1 MFDSGIKVSDLIAQ
15 IKEEADIAIPIT
27 DESFVQWLNA
37 LEQLLYTEVIQEQ
50 KRCSLDL
57 TRSLVDLMTVYPG
70 LKLNL
75 WPLFDS
81 QKIGD
86 AVLEVSEDGTYNL
99 RIDNRDGVS
108 DEGIVFQKKVTLR
121 KGTYTLS
128 DNAAA
133 YGGNAPNT
141 YKRIYITNAA
151 TGIMLASLNW
161 QATVFASS
169 SFTLTEDTEV
179 NLCIRVLEG
188 FNYGVHGYELWPQ
201 LELGDT
207 KTQTFI
213 PPVRAALTT
222 DIPVIVCSLPT
233 SAAEAPVRF
242 EDVHAVY
249 ADEVQMIKS
258 TLTSGSIFPDAYFKE
273 ENKLGLHFSKIPKNV
288 TLVYRVR
295 PSLKTVAKSS
305 TDTVKLPAEFI
316 NLATAKL
323 RGEAYKLANEDNLA
337 AKWLNDYNILL
348 ETFKAWVA
356 EKRSAFG
363 M

>member
-1 MFDSGIKVSDLIAQ
+1 MFDSGIRVSDLIAQ

-50 KRCSLDL
+50 KRCTIDL
-57 TRSLVDLMTVYPG
+57 TRYLIDLALTYPN
-70 LKLNL
+70 LKLNF

-99 RIDNRDGVS
+99 RIDNESGAS
-108 DEGIVFQKKVTLR
+108 AEGIVFQKKTTLR

-133 YGGNAPNT
+133 YGGNADNT

-151 TGIMLASLNW
+151 NGTMLASLNW
-161 QATVFASS
+161 QAPVFVSS

-179 NLCIRVLEG
+179 NLCIRVLEN
-188 FNYGVHGYELWPQ
+188 FDYGVHGYELWPQ
-201 LELGDT
+201 LELGST

-213 PPVRAALTT
+213 PPLRAMFATN
-222 DIPVIVCSLPT
+222 IPVIVCGLPT
-233 SAAEAPVRF
+233 LVGEATMRF
-242 EDVHAVY
+242 EDIHAVY

-258 TLTSGSIFPDAYFKE
+258 TPTSGPIFPDAYFK
-273 ENKLGLHFSKIPKNV
+273 NGDKLGLHFSIIPNNLEV
-288 TLVYRVR
+288 VYKVR
-295 PSLKTVAKSS
+295 PALKTVTKISS
-305 TDTVKLPAEFI
+305 DTVKLPPEFI

-356 EKRSAFG
+356 DKQSEFG

>member
-1 MFDSGIKVSDLIAQ
+1 MFDSGIRVSDLIAQ

-50 KRCSLDL
+50 KRCTIDL
-57 TRSLVDLMTVYPG
+57 TRYLIDLSLAYPN
-70 LKLNL
+70 LKLNF

-99 RIDNRDGVS
+99 RINNSFGTTG
-108 DEGIVFQKKVTLR
+108 EGAVFQKKITLR
-121 KGTYTLS
+121 RGTYTLS
-128 DNAAA
+128 DNSRAFT
-133 YGGNAPNT
+133 GGMPDTIKRT
-141 YKRIYITNAA
+141 YIADAA
-151 TGIMLASLNW
+151 TGTVLAGLSFT
-161 QATVFASS
+161 AAPEASA
-169 SFTLTEDTEV
+169 SFTLENDTEV
-179 NLCIRVLEG
+179 ICCIRVLEHL
-188 FNYGVHGYELWPQ
+188 NYGTSGSTIWPQ
-201 LELGDT
+201 LEPGST

-213 PPVRAALTT
+213 PPVILALTT
-222 DIPVIVCSLPT
+222 DIPVVSCNLPT
-233 SAAEAPVRF
+233 AANEATMRF
-242 EDVHAVY
+242 EDIHAVY

-258 TLTSGSIFPDAYFKE
+258 TPTSGPIFPDAYFK
-273 ENKLGLHFSKIPKNV
+273 NGDKLGLHFSIIPNNLEV
-288 TLVYRVR
+288 VYKVR
-295 PSLKTVAKSS
+295 PALKTVTKISS
-305 TDTVKLPAEFI
+305 DTVKLPPEFI

-348 ETFKAWVA
+348 ETFKAWA
-356 EKRSAFG
+356 ADKQPEFG